1 MKVVILAGGLG
12 TRIAS
17 PGVAVP
23 KPLVEIDNR
32 PIISHIMEGFSRQ
45 GFNEFVI
52 ALGFKGDQVKDYF
65 LRHLRMRSDLQLNF
79 ASGAVRQEKEAK
91 CDWRVSLVDTGEM
104 TMTGGRLKRLAS
116 HLDGTFFLTYGDG
129 LSNVDLRSLL
139 SHHEKTGAMLTITAV
154 NPTSRYGE
162 VVIDSQGGVTQFKE
176 KPEFTDDW
184 VNGGFM
190 VLEPEVLDLVEG
202 DKTILESD
210 VMSRVAASGKMSAF
224 RHRGFWHCMDTLR
237 DRAALEKLA
246 ASGNYPWLNLSS

>member
-12 TRIAS
+12 TRIAT
-17 PGVAVP
+17 PGVTVP

-32 PIISHIMEGFSRQ
+32 PILSHIMEGFAGQ
-45 GFNEFVI
+45 GFNDFVV

-65 LRHLRMRSDLQLNF
+65 VRRLGMRSNLDLNF
-79 ASGAVRQEKEAK
+79 SSGIIRRESEGE
-91 CDWRVSLVDTGEM
+91 CDLRLSLVDTGKM

-116 HLDGTFFLTYGDG
+116 HLSERFFLTYGDG

-139 SHHEKTGAMLTITAV
+139 AHHERTGAMLTITAV

-162 VVIDSQGGVTQFKE
+162 VLIDTEGRVTQFKE

-184 VNGGFM
+184 INGGFM
-190 VLEPEVLDLVEG
+190 VVEPEVMDLIEG
-202 DKTILESD
+202 DETIFESD

-237 DRAALEKLA
+237 DKAALEKLA
-246 ASGNYPWLNLSS
+246 TSGNYPWLTLRP